1 MTNEQ
6 LCIFIQQ
13 NSTELLPIL
22 WGRVKD
28 LCFMLCGRYYAKYAA
43 RFAACGVELCD
54 LRQECYAAFLQAVQ
68 SFKEDK
74 GMKFSSFL
82 DFPIRNTAAEL
93 LGIHNAERTN
103 HKPLDNAVSLDKP
116 IEAADN
122 DNMTLADVIPD
133 TESAEPFERVLQ
145 EVADDHSRAV
155 LWEALEKLTERERD
169 VIVLIFFKGKTAQ
182 DIAKEWGVSAQ
193 RVGQIKG
200 QAIRTLKKIPTLKV
214 LYEENCAEKRLHF
227 NSHNYGYSYMISQQ
241 EVRQALRTGECLTES
256 QRKRIAAECVAE
268 SDPVYKALQALGRT
282 STEIITR
289 ADDTEIRRRA
299 ETRLQEL
306 SAYREITYGLRQA
319 VYYDERQKVLAGKAV
334 RKALSDEQ
342 SATL

>member
-6 LCIFIQQ
+6 LVTYIQQ
-13 NSTELLPIL
+13 DSKELIPIL

-82 DFPIRNTAAEL
+82 EFPIRNTAAEL

-145 EVADDHSRAV
+145 EVADDHARAV
-155 LWEALEKLTERERD
+155 LCEALEQLTERERD
-169 VIVLIFFKGKTAQ
+169 VIVMIFFEGKTAQ
-182 DIAKEWGVSAQ
+182 DIAQKWGVSAQ
-193 RVGQIKG
+193 RVGQIKA
-200 QAIRTLKKIPTLKV
+200 QSIRTLQKMPALNILEKE
-214 LYEENCAEKRLHF
+214 YEIERRLHYDSRANGYNYMIAQQQVRQILHTGEYLTENQRREIAANCA
-227 NSHNYGYSYMISQQ
+227 
-241 EVRQALRTGECLTES
+241 VQA
-256 QRKRIAAECVAE
+256 
-268 SDPVYKALQALGRT
+268 DPVYKALQALGRT
-282 STEIITR
+282 STEIVTR
-289 ADDTEIRRRA
+289 ADDTEIRQRA

-306 SAYREITYGLRQA
+306 SRYREITYGLRQA
-319 VYYDERQKVLAGKAV
+319 VYYDERQKLLAAKAV
-334 RKALSDEQ
+334 RRALSDEQ

>member
-6 LCIFIQQ
+6 LCVFIQQ
-13 NSTELLPIL
+13 DSTELLPIL

-93 LGIHNAERTN
+93 LGIRNKDRVNHN
-103 HKPLDNAVSLDKP
+103 PLDNAVSLDKP

-133 TESAEPFERVLQ
+133 TESTEPFEQVLQ
-145 EVADDHSRAV
+145 EISDDHTRKI
-155 LWEALEKLTERERD
+155 LLESLGKLTEQERD
-169 VIVLIFFKGKTAQ
+169 IILGVYFREKSM
-182 DIAKEWGVSAQ
+182 KELAEQYKVSTE
-193 RVGQIKG
+193 RIRQIKAK
-200 QAIRTLKKIPTLKV
+200 AIRRLRGMPELNILEKE
-214 LYEENCAEKRLHF
+214 YEIERRLHYDSRA
-227 NSHNYGYSYMISQQ
+227 NGYNYMAAQQ
-241 EVRQALRTGECLTES
+241 QVRQILHTGEYLTKN
-256 QRKRIAAECVAE
+256 QRREIAANTVVET
-268 SDPVYKALQALGRT
+268 DPVYKALEALGRYPE
-282 STEIITR
+282 SITHK
-289 ADDTEIRRRA
+289 DDTEIRHRA
-299 ETRLQEL
+299 EKKLQEL
-306 SAYREITYGLRQA
+306 SSYREITYGLRQA
-319 VYYDERQKVLAGKAV
+319 VYYDERQKLLAAKAIT
-334 RKALSDEQ
+334 RTLSDEQ
-342 SATL
+342 RATL